1 MAAEEQTLG
10 NTGVLE
16 AHKTM
21 TGDFEEKTWR
31 GFCKPKS
38 LCEEKID
45 KKQGQGDDSVTQGA
59 CCQALQLGFGPQDPQ
74 DRRRDLSSES

>member
-16 AHKTM
+16 ARKTM

-31 GFCKPKS
+31 RFCKPKS
-38 LCEEKID
+38 LCEEKIG
-45 KKQGQGDDSVTQGA
+45 KKQGPGDD
-59 CCQALQLGFGPQDPQ
+59 
-74 DRRRDLSSES
+74 